1 MNQRVQEIPNFL
13 NSSECQELIQ
23 EVQEKLKD
31 WRTSPNGGKSR
42 VLGDAEMANKFN
54 ERVLSIVPKEW
65 KGWTVIG
72 TNPFVHYCY
81 YPEGASFPLHIDK
94 PIDPASD
101 KEHPR
106 TIRPQY
112 RNLHSTLDKFKVL
125 VYLNTLENG
134 ETVFYKDDDSIL
146 KRTSVEAGKAVIFD
160 IDLKHEAEPVTKGE
174 KFIIGFRVQY
184 GIK

>member
-160 IDLKHEAEPVTKGE
+160 IDLKHESEPVTKGE